1 MRVTPSVSRPLS
13 QAIKSTSTSSWSSGA
28 AATATVLRPAGW
40 MSMPSRIVVQPM
52 LQTPFSTSSRV
63 TQQSAEQK
71 KEAENKAAGEAMG
84 AKDGKAAPT
93 GEGTEVDQLQATIKE
108 KDARI
113 KELTDAVLYGK
124 ADLQNAQRRA
134 QEEKSQAGDY
144 AITKFA
150 RDLTSSLD
158 ILNLA
163 LRSVPEPLR
172 KAPADAKSLDDPRRA
187 VAELYSGVE
196 LTSKSILDMLK
207 LHGVTVFDPTGEK
220 FNPQEH
226 EAMFQAPVP
235 GKEPGTVL
243 ECSKVGFRIK
253 DRVLRAAQVG
263 VVQETS

>member
-1 MRVTPSVSRPLS
+1 MPS
-13 QAIKSTSTSSWSSGA
+13 ASWAVGA
-28 AATATVLRPAGW
+28 PVLRQSSAL
-40 MSMPSRIVVQPM
+40 PSRALGRQAG
-52 LQTPFSTSSRV
+52 LCSSFNATTRYTPFSTSARL
-63 TQQSAEQK
+63 TKEGEAEQK
-71 KEAENKAAGEAMG
+71 KQEENKAAGEAMG
-84 AKDGKAAPT
+84 AQDGKSAEAGG
-93 GEGTEVDQLQATIKE
+93 GESSKALEELQASIKE

-134 QEEKSQAGDY
+134 QEEKSQASDY

-163 LRSVPEPLR
+163 LRSVPEQLR
-172 KAPADAKSLDDPRRA
+172 TAPSDVTSLDDPRKA
-187 VAELYSGVE
+187 IAELYSGVE

-207 LHGVTVFDPTGEK
+207 MHGVTIFDPTGEK
-220 FNPQEH
+220 FDPQEH

-253 DRVLRAAQVG
+253 DRILRAAQVG
-263 VVQETS
+263 VVQETN

>member
-1 MRVTPSVSRPLS
+1 MRITPSVSRPLS

-28 AATATVLRPAGW
+28 AATTTAMRSAGW
-40 MSMPSRIVVQPM
+40 MSMPSRMATQPM
-52 LQTPFSTSSRV
+52 LRTPFSTSSRV
-63 TQQSAEQK
+63 QQTAEEK
-71 KEAENKAAGEAMG
+71 KETENKAAGEAMG
-84 AKDGKAAPT
+84 AKDGKAESA
-93 GEGTEVDQLQATIKE
+93 GEASELDKLQATIKE
-108 KDARI
+108 KDVKI

-172 KAPADAKSLDDPRRA
+172 KAPEDAKSLDDPRRA
-187 VAELYSGVE
+187 ISELYSGVE